1 MPKPGAVEVW
11 VLELDADEALRRDL
25 EDTLSD
31 DEKARA
37 ARFHFD
43 RDRHRFIVGRGALR
57 KILANYLLAQPE
69 MLRFSYSEHG
79 KPSLA
84 DISTSLRFN
93 LSHSDQYGILAVTG
107 ENEIGAD
114 IEKIRY
120 EVETDKLAERFFS
133 LNERRALREM
143 TASERPA
150 AFYRGWA
157 CKESLLKA
165 WGTGL
170 SRPLHSF
177 DVELRLEHPAA
188 LLATRPDA
196 EEAKRWSLRMIEVS
210 EGFASAIGAQG
221 EIRQVSVKSWAG

>member
-1 MPKPGAVEVW
+1 
-11 VLELDADEALRRDL
+11 
-25 EDTLSD
+25 
-31 DEKARA
+31 
-37 ARFHFD
+37 
-43 RDRHRFIVGRGALR
+43 
-57 KILANYLLAQPE
+57 
-69 MLRFSYSEHG
+69 MLRFSYSKHG

-84 DISTSLRFN
+84 DISRNLRFN
-93 LSHSDQYGILAVTG
+93 LSHSDHFGILAVTT
-107 ENEIGAD
+107 ENDIGAD

-133 LNERRALREM
+133 LNERRDLRDME
-143 TASERPA
+143 TNQRAK

-177 DVELRLEHPAA
+177 DVELRSDHPAA

-196 EEAKRWSLRMIEVS
+196 GEAKRWSLRMLDVA
-210 EGFASAIGAQG
+210 EGFASAIAVGA
-221 EIRQVSVKSWAG
+221 EIQQVSLKPWAA